1 MSRKLNPKSNLKQST
16 LDNFVFIQPTAPQ
29 PTAASQVDPFLSP
42 DPNAGRGDE
51 FPVIPSLSPL
61 RAISASIEPGD
72 RTLLARKAAQA
83 ATAELE
89 RRGLP
94 GQRSFLNF
102 MEPIRPPILGS
113 ISPDAQREIEAADA
127 AAAAN
132 QAAADAANQAAAIA
146 ANQAAD
152 ARDARAVAR
161 AQKEQYRLG
170 PEVSTQVGAI
180 YSPSPTRS
188 QGGSGR
194 MNKMNFLTFRGRHK
208 SKKSKRKS
216 KKNKMQKKKTR
227 RNRRLVK

>member
-1 MSRKLNPKSNLKQST
+1 MSRKLKPDPKQRT
-16 LDNFVFIQPTAPQ
+16 LDSFFIPPPQVDSFLSQGSVIQSSLNPQRVDPTSVSPGFNHRARMIQQAALDAARAETEKLAAQGYSGQAHPDNFLPKPQ
-29 PTAASQVDPFLSP
+29 PVIRLS
-42 DPNAGRGDE
+42 
-51 FPVIPSLSPL
+51 L
-61 RAISASIEPGD
+61 
-72 RTLLARKAAQA
+72 
-83 ATAELE
+83 
-89 RRGLP
+89 
-94 GQRSFLNF
+94 
-102 MEPIRPPILGS
+102 
-113 ISPDAQREIEAADA
+113 SPDAQREIEAADA

-146 ANQAAD
+146 ANQDAA

-161 AQKEQYRLG
+161 AQIEQDRLG

-216 KKNKMQKKKTR
+216 KKNKIQKKKTR
-227 RNRRLVK
+227 RSRGLK